1 MFAFEYHLLG
11 SVGEEILI
19 PALDLA
25 SDAIE
30 IQFQQKTLVKAFEK
44 SSRTMS
50 V

>member
-1 MFAFEYHLLG
+1 MS
-11 SVGEEILI
+11 SVREEVINPSIGL
-19 PALDLA
+19 AL
-25 SDAIE
+25 DAIE